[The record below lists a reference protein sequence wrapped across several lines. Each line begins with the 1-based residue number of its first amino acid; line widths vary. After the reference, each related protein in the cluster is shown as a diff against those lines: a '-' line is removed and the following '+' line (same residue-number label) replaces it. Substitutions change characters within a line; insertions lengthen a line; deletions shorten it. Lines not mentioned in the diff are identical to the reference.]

1 MPDIPDKP
9 IEEWTEEERKAVA
22 PRDERGRLLPGA
34 ALGSLSKGVPR
45 NARMMERERKEM
57 LKELNQKAAEQAESM
72 LHEKLGDVL
81 DVLYQNAMEG
91 CPKSLSLWLRHSTPV
106 AQKSNR
112 VDTDVLAEVA
122 SLPAEERLR
131 YINRAMLEGE
141 IDVTMGKDLLQAQKA
156 EMEATTL
163 NRIQKLARRV
173 TKEEL
178 SLEQLAHEFGQIAED
193 LEPVLIEGRTDGEG

>member
-1 MPDIPDKP
+1 MSDTDDVP
-9 IEEWTEEERKAVA
+9 IM
-22 PRDERGRLLPGA
+22 RDEKGRVLPGSK
-34 ALGSLSKGVPR
+34 LGKLNTGKKKTTPASLR
-45 NARMMERERKEM
+45 RERRSMQKKIKEEAQN
-57 LKELNQKAAEQAESM
+57 LAQDLLA
-72 LHEKLGDVL
+72 EKLEDVLGVVYERAMQGDVK
-81 DVLYQNAMEG
+81 A
-91 CPKSLSLWLRHSTPV
+91 LSLWMRHSAPV
-106 AQKSNR
+106 AQPNNK

-122 SLPAEERLR
+122 NLPAEERLR

>member
-1 MPDIPDKP
+1 MSDIKNLTP
-9 IEEWTEEERKAVA
+9 EEKE
-22 PRDERGRLLPGA
+22 
-34 ALGSLSKGVPR
+34 ALAGPR
-45 NARMMERERKEM
+45 NPDGTVRKGNQLGKLAAGTPKYHRKLEREKKRLEAEM
-57 LKELNQKAAEQAESM
+57 NQKAADQAQSM
-72 LHEKLGDVL
+72 LHDKLGDVL
-81 DVLYQNAMEG
+81 DVLYTNAMGG

-106 AQKSNR
+106 AQKSNK

-122 SLPAEERLR
+122 NLPAEERLR

-173 TKEEL
+173 TREEL

>member
-1 MPDIPDKP
+1 MSDEDFV
-9 IEEWTEEERKAVA
+9 IE
-22 PRDERGRLLPGA
+22 RDERGRVLPGSR
-34 ALGSLSKGVPR
+34 LGELAKGVPKIK
-45 NARMMERERKEM
+45 NPKKWAERERKKIEKEVNQRAQDMATTM
-57 LKELNQKAAEQAESM
+57 LND
-72 LHEKLGDVL
+72 KLGEVIDAVYERAIEG
-81 DVLYQNAMEG
+81 DTKAMA
-91 CPKSLSLWLRHSTPV
+91 LWLRHSTPV
-106 AQKSNR
+106 AQKSNK

-173 TKEEL
+173 TREEL

-193 LEPVLIEGRTDGEG
+193 LEPVLIEGHTDGEG